1 MKKNRVTVVA
11 RIKALPGLE
20 EALRKELLALVAP
33 TTRERGCISYDLHQS
48 ADDNALF
55 MFYENWCSRADL
67 DEHLEQPHLR
77 AFLGRAAGLLA
88 EPVDIS
94 LWEMVE

>member
-1 MKKNRVTVVA
+1 MGKNRVTVVA